1 LAILFLKR
9 FYLIDIIAKKIK
21 VVQAVADGLE
31 LKNVAEQMRAENV
44 KGDFDFIVSR
54 AVTTWDFVS
63 WVKKIKRTTNT
74 ELKTEFS
81 ILKRN

>member
-1 LAILFLKR
+1 
-9 FYLIDIIAKKIK
+9 
-21 VVQAVADGLE
+21 
-31 LKNVAEQMRAENV
+31 MRAENV

-74 ELKTEFS
+74 ELKTEFC